1 MKPTK
6 KRTGKADYLPFI
18 NICVVVLALVVV
30 GVLALVLPKPT
41 VSEIEKREL
50 AKKPQWTLSSWF
62 SGAFAKEYDAY
73 YADTFPQRENFV
85 SVATKLEQMRGLY
98 PDDVRIHQA
107 STPQTGI
114 DQQKPAQQPQQQE
127 SQQQIDYDSYTDPN
141 APGNGLSGNGSA
153 GEQVGSIF
161 LYQNMGMQIFGS
173 SETLS
178 KRYAEVINS
187 YAVNLEGVQVYN
199 LIAPTSIEFYLP
211 EKYQGIS
218 SSEKENIEFVNQNLS
233 DKVKPVDA
241 YSEIEKQKD
250 DYIYFRTDHHWT
262 VRGAYAAYIAFC
274 KTAGLEP
281 VPLDEMERHQID
293 GFVGTFYNQTQDAKL
308 AETPDFVEYFV
319 PPTETETLRYERGKA
334 FDPVEGSIFA
344 SYATGGQNTY
354 SVFLHGDFPLT
365 KITTDN
371 HTGRKIMLIKE
382 SFGNAFAP
390 FLVSHYDEVYI
401 VDQRYF
407 ELGVEDFIKENGIT
421 DLLILNNIFAVNT
434 SLRIDELETI
444 RDQEYTPYVAPVV
457 PQPAPSQE
465 QQDAA
470 QQQAV
475 TNEEESSEQNAAQDA
490 SQSTTQNAEQQVEQ
504 DEEKGSS
511 ESSQKQQS
519 DKDSQSDQEKTQ
531 SQEKPRKGLGR
542 LGG

>member
-1 MKPTK
+1 
-6 KRTGKADYLPFI
+6 
-18 NICVVVLALVVV
+18 
-30 GVLALVLPKPT
+30 
-41 VSEIEKREL
+41 
-50 AKKPQWTLSSWF
+50 
-62 SGAFAKEYDAY
+62 
-73 YADTFPQRENFV
+73 
-85 SVATKLEQMRGLY
+85 
-98 PDDVRIHQA
+98 
-107 STPQTGI
+107 
-114 DQQKPAQQPQQQE
+114 
-127 SQQQIDYDSYTDPN
+127 
-141 APGNGLSGNGSA
+141 
-153 GEQVGSIF
+153 
-161 LYQNMGMQIFGS
+161 
-173 SETLS
+173 
-178 KRYAEVINS
+178 
-187 YAVNLEGVQVYN
+187 
-199 LIAPTSIEFYLP
+199 
-211 EKYQGIS
+211 
-218 SSEKENIEFVNQNLS
+218 
-233 DKVKPVDA
+233 
-241 YSEIEKQKD
+241 
-250 DYIYFRTDHHWT
+250 
-262 VRGAYAAYIAFC
+262 
-274 KTAGLEP
+274 
-281 VPLDEMERHQID
+281 MERHQID

-365 KITTDN
+365 KITTDI
-371 HTGRKIMLIKE
+371 HSGRKIMLIKE

-470 QQQAV
+470 QQQDV
-475 TNEEESSEQNAAQDA
+475 TNEEESSGQNTAQDA

-504 DEEKGSS
+504 NEEKESS

-519 DKDSQSDQEKTQ
+519 DKDSQSNQEKTQ
-531 SQEKPRKGLGR
+531 SQEKPRKGLGHF
-542 LGG
+542 GG

>member
-1 MKPTK
+1 
-6 KRTGKADYLPFI
+6 
-18 NICVVVLALVVV
+18 
-30 GVLALVLPKPT
+30 
-41 VSEIEKREL
+41 
-50 AKKPQWTLSSWF
+50 
-62 SGAFAKEYDAY
+62 
-73 YADTFPQRENFV
+73 
-85 SVATKLEQMRGLY
+85 
-98 PDDVRIHQA
+98 
-107 STPQTGI
+107 
-114 DQQKPAQQPQQQE
+114 
-127 SQQQIDYDSYTDPN
+127 
-141 APGNGLSGNGSA
+141 
-153 GEQVGSIF
+153 
-161 LYQNMGMQIFGS
+161 
-173 SETLS
+173 
-178 KRYAEVINS
+178 
-187 YAVNLEGVQVYN
+187 
-199 LIAPTSIEFYLP
+199 
-211 EKYQGIS
+211 
-218 SSEKENIEFVNQNLS
+218 
-233 DKVKPVDA
+233 
-241 YSEIEKQKD
+241 
-250 DYIYFRTDHHWT
+250 
-262 VRGAYAAYIAFC
+262 
-274 KTAGLEP
+274 
-281 VPLDEMERHQID
+281 MERHQID

-470 QQQAV
+470 QQQDV
-475 TNEEESSEQNAAQDA
+475 TNEEESSGQNAAQDA
-490 SQSTTQNAEQQVEQ
+490 SQWATQNAEQQVEQ
-504 DEEKGSS
+504 DEEKESS